1 MSFDFSVKGNQF
13 IFNGEPIQLISGAMH
28 YFRVVPEYWED
39 RLLKLK
45 ECGFNTVE
53 TYVPWNLHE
62 PAEGNFCFEGIADL
76 ERFITLAQKV
86 GLLVIIRPS
95 PYICAEWEFG
105 GLPSWLLQ
113 DKGMRLRCFD
123 PHFLEKVD
131 AYYDTL
137 MPLLIPHLCTNDGP
151 IIAMQIENEY
161 GSYGNDQKYLQ
172 YIKKAMESRGVDCL
186 LFTSDGPTDAM
197 LQGGM
202 TEGVLAT
209 VNFGSGVNE
218 YFDKL
223 EEYQP
228 DQPIMCME
236 FWNGWFDHW
245 GEEHHTRDAEDVAN
259 TLDQMLQR
267 NASVNFYMFQGGT
280 NFGFYNGANH
290 GGQYEPTIT
299 SYDYDVLLSE
309 HGVPTDKFF
318 AVRKVIEKY
327 MTLKP
332 LALPDPIPV
341 KAFGEVQFTE
351 CAALLDSLQALSSP
365 LERTCPETM
374 EELGQDYG
382 FIYYETTISG
392 PRKNNK
398 LVLQDVHDRAL
409 IFLDDKYIGT
419 VERWNP
425 QDLFFDIPQNGCRLG
440 ILVENMGR
448 VNYGPL
454 IKDYKGITE
463 GVRLNGQFLF
473 HWTIYPLPL
482 HDLSTLAFKKM
493 TEASTMPAFYKG
505 VFHID
510 QPADTFLQFSGWKK
524 GVAYINGANIG
535 RYWEIGP
542 QETLYIPAP
551 FLKAG
556 ENEIIMFELHGTSQ
570 TSVTLGE
577 APMLAKK
584 QLPAAD

>member
-1 MSFDFSVKGNQF
+1 MSSFDFSIRGNQF
-13 IFNGEPIQLISGAMH
+13 ILNGEPIQLISGAIH

-39 RLLKLK
+39 RLRKLK

-53 TYVPWNLHE
+53 TYMPWNLHE
-62 PAEGNFCFEGIADL
+62 PAKGEFCFEGIADI
-76 ERFITLAQKV
+76 EQFIALAQKV
-86 GLLVIIRPS
+86 GLFVIIRPS

-105 GLPSWLLQ
+105 GLPSWLLK
-113 DKGMRLRCFD
+113 DRNIRLRCYD
-123 PHFLEKVD
+123 PDFLQKVD
-131 AYYDTL
+131 AYYDK
-137 MPLLIPHLCTNDGP
+137 LIPKLVPHLCTNRGP

-172 YIKKAMESRGVDCL
+172 YLRDGLTSRGVDCL
-186 LFTSDGPTDAM
+186 LFTSDGPTDYM

-202 TEGVLAT
+202 TEGVFAT
-209 VNFGSGVNE
+209 VNFGSGVE
-218 YFDKL
+218 KYFDKL

-228 DQPIMCME
+228 NQPLMCME

-245 GEEHHTRDAEDVAN
+245 GEEHHTRDAEDVAD

-267 NASVNFYMFQGGT
+267 NASVNFYMFHGGT

-290 GGQYEPTIT
+290 GDKYDPTIT

-309 HGVPTDKFF
+309 HGVPTDKYF
-318 AVRKVIEKY
+318 AVRKVLEKH
-327 MTLKP
+327 LPLQP
-332 LALPDPIPV
+332 LALPAPLPV
-341 KAFGEVQFTE
+341 NVFGEIRFTE
-351 CAALLDSLQALSSP
+351 CAALLDSLKALVSP
-365 LERTCPETM
+365 LERTCPEPM
-374 EELGQDYG
+374 EAVGQDYG
-382 FIYYETTISG
+382 FIYYETTVSG
-392 PRKNNK
+392 PRMDCK

-409 IFLDDKYIGT
+409 IFLDDQYIGT

-425 QDLFFDIPQNGCRLG
+425 QDLSIDIPKQGARLG

-454 IKDYKGITE
+454 LKDYKGITE

-482 HDLSTLAFKKM
+482 KDLSPLNFKGLEK
-493 TEASTMPAFYKG
+493 ASETPAFYKA

-510 QPADTFLQFSGWKK
+510 QPADTFLQFDGWKK
-524 GVAYINGANIG
+524 GVAYVNGNNIG
-535 RYWEIGP
+535 RYWEVGP

-551 FLKAG
+551 FLHAG

-570 TSVTLGE
+570 TSVYLSDTPILD
-577 APMLAKK
+577 KK
-584 QLPAAD
+584 SSR